1 MGLCFTGEGVQG
13 SDSLSGNTSAEDVVT
28 VSA

>member
-13 SDSLSGNTSAEDVVT
+13 SDSLGKPSEEDVVT
-28 VSA
+28 ASV

>member
-13 SDSLSGNTSAEDVVT
+13 SGSLGKPSAEDVVT
-28 VSA
+28 ASV